1 VARHAPAAGEQTL
14 TPTPNPRQCIALSP
28 PIGQE
33 AVRLNGCEGRAQVSS
48 QNTLHPTASRDRLL
62 MMRSSSYSS
71 GGSGG
76 GSDDAL
82 GLNCASPMGAP
93 GSES

>member
-1 VARHAPAAGEQTL
+1 MHPQQVNPNQRNESHSLRPSAR
-14 TPTPNPRQCIALSP
+14 
-28 PIGQE
+28 
-33 AVRLNGCEGRAQVSS
+33 RLNGCEGRAQVSS